1 MGFGLMFIGY
11 FVAYL
16 GAFISEFSVFTYILG
31 VGIIILSLRKLIF
44 ENKLFLVSSIIAIL
58 LEISSIAVAIMGFM
72 GTSQSHIAY
81 LIFGQ
86 AYQWGAHLLNIMLM
100 LSIFVI
106 AKEVDVLKIKVMS
119 LINTGFIG
127 ICVGFLIAY
136 LAISDQFAKER
147 IMFVIMIL
155 QVIFAILGLL
165 TVFNCYMKICYED
178 DKNMEKET
186 GNPVIDF
193 LNRQL
198 DNPFNRKNK
207 PKGKK

>member
-11 FVAYL
+11 FIAYL
-16 GAFISEFSVFTYILG
+16 GTFISEISVFTYILG

-44 ENKLFLVSSIIAIL
+44 ENKLFIVSSIVAIL

-72 GTSQSHIAY
+72 GVSESHIAY

-86 AYQWGAHLLNIMLM
+86 AYQWGTHLLNIMLM
-100 LSIFVI
+100 LAIFVI
-106 AKEVDVLKIKVMS
+106 ARDVDVLKIKVMS
-119 LINTGFIG
+119 LISTSLIG

-136 LAISDQFAKER
+136 LCINDQFTRER
-147 IMFVIMIL
+147 LMFVSMLL
-155 QVIFAILGLL
+155 QVAFTVLGLI
-165 TVFNCYMKICYED
+165 TIFNCYMKICYED

>member
-1 MGFGLMFIGY
+1 MGFGLMFVGY
-11 FVAYL
+11 FIAFL
-16 GAFISEFSVFTYILG
+16 GTFLAEISVFTYILG

-44 ENKLFLVSSIIAIL
+44 ENKLFLISSIVAIL
-58 LEISSIAVAIMGFM
+58 LELSSISVAIMGFS
-72 GTSQSHIAY
+72 GVDTNSAIY

-86 AYQWGAHLLNIMLM
+86 AYQWSSHLLNIMLM

-106 AKEVDVLKIKVMS
+106 AKEVDVLKIKVIS
-119 LINTGFIG
+119 LINTGIIG
-127 ICVGFLIAY
+127 LCVGFIIAS
-136 LAISDQFAKER
+136 LLVSDEFAKQR
-147 IMFVIMIL
+147 LAFIIMLL
-155 QVIFAILGLL
+155 QVVIVVLGLI
-165 TVFNCYMKICYED
+165 TIFNCYMRICYED

>member
-1 MGFGLMFIGY
+1 MGFGLMFVGY
-11 FVAYL
+11 FIAYL
-16 GAFISEFSVFTYILG
+16 GIFISEISVFTYILG

-44 ENKLFLVSSIIAIL
+44 ENKLFLVSSIVAIL
-58 LEISSIAVAIMGFM
+58 LEISSVAVAIMGFM
-72 GTSQSHIAY
+72 GTSESHVAY

-86 AYQWGAHLLNIMLM
+86 AYQWGTHLLNIMLM

-119 LINTGFIG
+119 LINASFVG

-136 LAISDQFAKER
+136 LSVNDEFAKER
-147 IMFVIMIL
+147 LMFIIVLL
-155 QVIFAILGLL
+155 QVAFAVLGLV
-165 TVFNCYMKICYED
+165 TIFNCYMKICYED